1 MGKKTLVFNPL
12 CLTRLAEILPFF
24 ASLFLLWNISYFTSC
39 SLAALNQCWVGINFC
54 NLPAGSWYEGISP
67 LFFFSPSF
75 IRGPIIMLVKANFH
89 TSLV

>member
-1 MGKKTLVFNPL
+1 
-12 CLTRLAEILPFF
+12 
-24 ASLFLLWNISYFTSC
+24 
-39 SLAALNQCWVGINFC
+39 
-54 NLPAGSWYEGISP
+54 